1 MSTGKNAAKP
11 EGQNWQILLWTVLII
26 DFSVFAG
33 ENLPL
38 EGKNEKQDIFG
49 GYNWYYASVGNGTC
63 SKLFKKF

>member
-33 ENLPL
+33 ENLP
-38 EGKNEKQDIFG
+38 F
-49 GYNWYYASVGNGTC
+49 
-63 SKLFKKF
+63 